1 MRLNFISPLMPTV
14 VENKARGN
22 VTDELSVKKHRND
35 FDATVFVAI
44 GDSDQS
50 VAVGSALQALELLSR
65 WPKRDGA
72 MYRHARHACVL
83 AIAGSLDAR
92 VARKAFAHA
101 VREAGILVEKHP
113 PAAPGRKLTKPGCRI
128 ALAGIGC

>member
-1 MRLNFISPLMPTV
+1 MSTL

-22 VTDELSVKKHRND
+22 VADKLSVKKHRAD

-44 GDSDQS
+44 GDSDQA
-50 VAVGSALQALELLSR
+50 VAVTSPLQALQLLER
-65 WPKRDGA
+65 WPTRNGA

-83 AIAGSLDAR
+83 AIAGSLDSR

-101 VREAGILVEKHP
+101 AREAGILVK
-113 PAAPGRKLTKPGCRI
+113 T
-128 ALAGIGC
+128 